1 MDRISIADLINLKD
15 LGVSDAV
22 IEDLWYDWFCRDS
35 SLMSKGRSLLT
46 KLARI
51 VKVNNGK
58 FNPEKTYVFFKNNCP
73 CVGKLYDDFRICDIE
88 SGDVI
93 YTVIPNYRGSGKAEL
108 WGRVNDFKEPI
119 LENCSWKDIVEYFKS

>member
-1 MDRISIADLINLKD
+1 MDRISIADLID
-15 LGVSDAV
+15 LRELGTSGAV
-22 IEDLWYDWFCRDS
+22 IKDLWYDWFCRDS
-35 SLMSKGRSLLT
+35 ALYNKGVNLIT

-58 FNPEKTYVFFKNNCP
+58 FDPEKTYVFFKNNCP
-73 CVGKLYDDFRICDIE
+73 CVGRLYDDFRICDIE

-119 LENCSWKDIVEYFKS
+119 LKDCSWKDIVNYFKN